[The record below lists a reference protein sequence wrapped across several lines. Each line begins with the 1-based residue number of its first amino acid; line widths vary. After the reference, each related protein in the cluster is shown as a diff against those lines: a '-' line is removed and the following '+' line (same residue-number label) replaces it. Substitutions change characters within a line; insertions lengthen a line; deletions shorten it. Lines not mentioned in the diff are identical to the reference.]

1 MGKLV
6 KEMMSAKPVLISK
19 NASAQEAAQKMAEA
33 DVGVLPVWDDKL
45 GAIVGMVTDRD
56 ITKGMANRGTI
67 DFMVNEVMSQGV
79 HHINEDAEV
88 TAAAHYMGEKQL
100 RRLMVTN
107 REKKFVGIISL
118 GDIRT
123 QNVGFQPEELI
134 TIVYEVTKGRQYRR
148 GQQKEKLEREGQKME
163 GQQLKGEQFK
173 GEGQKMEGQQLKG
186 EGQKLKGEGKK
197 PKGEKVKGQKL
208 EGQQLKGEQF
218 KGEGQ
223 QFKGE
228 QLKGEQFKGEGQKL
242 EGQQLKG
249 EGQKLEGQQFEGQQ
263 LKGQQFERQGEKWQG
278 KEPEQ
283 EQEPQL
289 FRSFLEHQQ
298 ELQGGQKEKFKEGSQ
313 LKEGSQFQKEGV
325 QQQQQQQQPPLQ
337 TSQ

>member
-19 NASAQEAAQKMAEA
+19 NSSAQEAAQKMAEA

-45 GAIVGMVTDRD
+45 GAIIGMVTDRD

-67 DFMVNEVMSQGV
+67 NFMVNEVMSQGV

-123 QNVGFQPEELI
+123 ANVGFQPEELA

-148 GQQKEKLEREGQKME
+148 GQQKERFGQTEREGISEK
-163 GQQLKGEQFK
+163 
-173 GEGQKMEGQQLKG
+173 GQKMEGQQLKG
-186 EGQKLKGEGKK
+186 EGQKLKGEG
-197 PKGEKVKGQKL
+197 
-208 EGQQLKGEQF
+208 QQM
-218 KGEGQ
+218 
-223 QFKGE
+223 
-228 QLKGEQFKGEGQKL
+228 EGQKFEGQKF

-249 EGQKLEGQQFEGQQ
+249 EGQKI
-263 LKGQQFERQGEKWQG
+263 KGQGEKWQG
-278 KEPEQ
+278 KELEQ

-298 ELQGGQKEKFKEGSQ
+298 ELQGGQKEQFKEGSQ
-313 LKEGSQFQKEGV
+313 LKEGSQFQKEGA
-325 QQQQQQQQPPLQ
+325 QQMQQQQQPPLQ

>member
-123 QNVGFQPEELI
+123 PNVGFQPEELA

-148 GQQKEKLEREGQKME
+148 GQQKEKLEREGISEKGQKME

-173 GEGQKMEGQQLKG
+173 GEGQKLEGQQLKG

-223 QFKGE
+223 
-228 QLKGEQFKGEGQKL
+228 KL
-242 EGQQLKG
+242 EGQQLN
-249 EGQKLEGQQFEGQQ
+249 
-263 LKGQQFERQGEKWQG
+263 GQQFERQGEKWQG

-298 ELQGGQKEKFKEGSQ
+298 ELQGGQQEKFKEGSQ
-313 LKEGSQFQKEGV
+313 LKEGSQFQKEGA
-325 QQQQQQQQPPLQ
+325 QQMQQQQQPPLQ

>member
-1 MGKLV
+1 V

-148 GQQKEKLEREGQKME
+148 GQQKEKLQREGISEKGQKME

-218 KGEGQ
+218 KGE
-223 QFKGE
+223 QFK
-228 QLKGEQFKGEGQKL
+228 
-242 EGQQLKG
+242 
-249 EGQKLEGQQFEGQQ
+249 
-263 LKGQQFERQGEKWQG
+263 GEKWQG

-298 ELQGGQKEKFKEGSQ
+298 ELQGGQQEKFKEGSQ
-313 LKEGSQFQKEGV
+313 LKEGSQFQKEGA
-325 QQQQQQQQPPLQ
+325 QQMQQQQQPPLQ